1 LLLTSSLDKDRRNAA
16 CPEELVTFKCT
27 VIQGATL
34 EWIIQPFIVENDP
47 ITFLSI
53 DSAGYQVVRGV
64 FHATL
69 TNVTQN
75 PDNMILADMT
85 SKITVIASPDS
96 LNGAMV
102 ECFDQRTRVSKQLT
116 ITGK

>member
-1 LLLTSSLDKDRRNAA
+1 MRTAA
-16 CPEELVTFKCT
+16 CPEEVVTFQCT
-27 VIQGATL
+27 VVQGASL
-34 EWIIQPFIVENDP
+34 EWIIQPFIVESDP

-53 DSAGYQVVRGV
+53 DSVGYQVVRGE

-75 PDNMILADMT
+75 RNNRILADMT
-85 SKITVIASPDS
+85 SKISVIASPES
-96 LNGAMV
+96 LDGAMV

>member
-1 LLLTSSLDKDRRNAA
+1 
-16 CPEELVTFKCT
+16 
-27 VIQGATL
+27 
-34 EWIIQPFIVENDP
+34 
-47 ITFLSI
+47 
-53 DSAGYQVVRGV
+53 VVRGV
-64 FHATL
+64 FRATL